1 MALSSPYIA
10 FVRILQLFRLVRHD
24 NEDLAVEVVMLRHEI
39 AVLRRQVA
47 RPALRSTDRAVL
59 AGLSRLLDRRRRQ
72 RFFVQPASLFRWHRD
87 LVRRRWSEPHR
98 PGRRTIPAGTVAII
112 LRFARENPAWGDGR
126 ILGESSR
133 SGVVLAPSSA
143 WAFLRRD
150 GIDPSPMRA
159 GPSWTEFLR
168 TQASPMLAC
177 DIFTVDAVLLKRLYV
192 LFFIELDPRRA
203 YVTGVAA
210 NPIGAWVVQQARNL
224 SMVLATRTHPVRFLI
239 RDRDTEFTSGLD
251 DIFRSEGIW
260 IIRTPVRAPRANALA
275 ERFVG
280 TVRREGLDRM
290 LIFGRRHLE
299 RVLADH
305 VAHYDEHRPHRA
317 LDQQPPLG
325 VDEPLLIGDPEP
337 SQFRRRD
344 TVFGL
349 MHEYQLVA

>member
-1 MALSSPYIA
+1 MSQASMGDA
-10 FVRILQLFRLVRHD
+10 WVRRNSVQLG
-24 NEDLAVEVVMLRHEI
+24 
-39 AVLRRQVA
+39 
-47 RPALRSTDRAVL
+47 PALIGEGSMP
-59 AGLSRLLDRRRRQ
+59 SRRRKAQALEGASTTPDLDDSPRIRPSPQ
-72 RFFVQPASLFRWHRD
+72 AGFSRAKRRMIATVPAGM
-87 LVRRRWSEPHR
+87 VRRRWSEPHR
-98 PGRRTIPAGTVAII
+98 PGRRPIPAGTVAII

-203 YVTGVAA
+203 YVTGVTA
-210 NPIGAWVVQQARNL
+210 NPIRAWVVQQARNL

-290 LIFGRRHLE
+290 LIFGRLLE

-305 VAHYDEHRPHRA
+305 VAHDDEHRPHRA

>member
-1 MALSSPYIA
+1 MNLGHGTVVSLH
-10 FVRILQLFRLVRHD
+10 RFRP
-24 NEDLAVEVVMLRHEI
+24 NPPVVPPGPT
-39 AVLRRQVA
+39 RQ
-47 RPALRSTDRAVL
+47 RTS
-59 AGLSRLLDRRRRQ
+59 GRRRRHAPP
-72 RFFVQPASLFRWHRD
+72 RDCRAPSPGGPTGPAVNRPSGARWAESAPLSSTPSEVLRPTRE
-87 LVRRRWSEPHR
+87 LVP
-98 PGRRTIPAGTVAII
+98 
-112 LRFARENPAWGDGR
+112 
-126 ILGESSR
+126 
-133 SGVVLAPSSA
+133 LAP
-143 WAFLRRD
+143 
-150 GIDPSPMRA
+150 
-159 GPSWTEFLR
+159 GPGPPAMVR

-290 LIFGRRHLE
+290 LIFGRHLE